1 MYALSNAF
9 FKFLGKSAGVQT
21 ERDHDQALQDFWQE
35 KGSRHL
41 SYLFQHTKLT
51 HEDGPLSL
59 NEMLTHGETARK
71 IRTMH
76 RECHENLS
84 YVNLAGIPAPL
95 RGRRN
100 TISFLIPLAHVICD
114 SNKSRSM
121 IGFLTVDNFSP
132 GKIPEPDTWF
142 KPADFAMMKA

>member
-1 MYALSNAF
+1 MCILQVLR
-9 FKFLGKSAGVQT
+9 KQAGVQT
-21 ERDHDQALQDFWQE
+21 ERDHDDALQDRWLE